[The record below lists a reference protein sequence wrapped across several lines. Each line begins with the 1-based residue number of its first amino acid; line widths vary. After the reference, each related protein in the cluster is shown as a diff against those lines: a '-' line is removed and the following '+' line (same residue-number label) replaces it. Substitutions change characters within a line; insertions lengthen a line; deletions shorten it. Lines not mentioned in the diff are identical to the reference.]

1 MVKLK
6 ILAETR
12 YATEL
17 LIQLDNKIW
26 DKFGAQYVRDIQMRW
41 HEYVQLVKQQM
52 GNKKINKQVYKE
64 LENEN
69 HHTLLKALE
78 ELGLVEK

>member
-26 DKFGAQYVRDIQMRW
+26 DKFGAQYVRDIQIRW
-41 HEYVQLVKQQM
+41 KEYVQMVKQLM
-52 GNKKINKQVYKE
+52 GNKKINMQVYKE

>member
-6 ILAETR
+6 LLAETR